1 MFQFRKLILA
11 VAAATSMAS
20 GIAHALG
27 LGEVSVKSALNEPL
41 VAEIELLDTKGL
53 SVDEIRA
60 QLASSEDFSR
70 AGVERRLF
78 LSNLKFTP
86 VIKSNG
92 KSFVRVISSQPVREP
107 FLNFLMEVY
116 WPAGR
121 MMKEYTLLLD
131 PPLYTPYAAEQA
143 LQDRAP
149 STSGRATVS
158 RQPVSKATA
167 QPKTRPAAATNSRA
181 RSAGDSYRVQKNDSL
196 WKIALRVRRGGSVH
210 QTMLAIQD
218 LNPAAFINGNPN
230 RIKRGYILKLPTA
243 AQAQERSRSE
253 AVAEFHYR
261 SENLRSVK
269 IAEPQQEVPRSEVA
283 AAVVAPAPIQ
293 PKEAVQNQAAVDSRE
308 PEATSD
314 AENVAKE
321 LNAQLNL
328 AQEKLAAAKRDILEL
343 SEVVNAL
350 NGQVEKLQGLIES
363 CQP

>member
-230 RIKRGYILKLPTA
+230 RIKRGYTLKLPTA

-253 AVAEFHYR
+253 AVAEFHQR
-261 SENLRSVK
+261 SENLRSAK
-269 IAEPQQEVPRSEVA
+269 TAEQQQEAPRSAVA
-283 AAVVAPAPIQ
+283 AAVVPVPIQ
-293 PKEAVQNQAAVDSRE
+293 PKEAVQNQAAVDSRK

-321 LNAQLNL
+321 LNAQLDL

-350 NGQVEKLQGLIES
+350 NGQVEKLQDLIES